1 MKNNQVYNFLLATI
15 AVLAIIFIIACK
27 KEPTADPEELAHEKN
42 DAKFEYTR
50 EKDAE
55 FLVDEAAF
63 NLEQA
68 ELGKLVSLK
77 SNNADIKAFG
87 KMMQTMHQRN
97 ISELDAFTASKQ
109 VSIPTSL
116 TDENKEN
123 YNTLNK
129 KDIDNFDDAYLERVV
144 DAHKNAIENC
154 SSEMKKTGDAD
165 IKKWLTTELAFL
177 REHLDNAMTLQSKL
191 GNNQK

>member
-42 DAKFEYTR
+42 DAKFENTR

-97 ISELDAFTASKQ
+97 ISELDAFTVSKQ

-129 KDIDNFDDAYLERVV
+129 KDIDNFDGAYLERVV

-154 SSEMKKTGDAD
+154 SSEMKKTVDAD